1 MSKLA
6 ARISFPI
13 ILAGVFVLTIFI
25 ALDYDRFD
33 PNFYVIL
40 ILLTLFMFFFGFAT
54 GQNLSSPIK
63 KLLDKANELKN
74 GNLSSRMYL
83 ETKDE
88 LADLAKV
95 FNEIAEEMEA
105 RKNSEENTEKSVDV
119 QVRARTQELK
129 DTINM
134 LEQKVRNRT
143 IEHEKLLS
151 ESGRLL
157 DQTKEKE
164 KEMIQL
170 KQELLDLKNKM
181 SKVGKQKSDEE
192 NNNLENN

>member
-6 ARISFPI
+6 SRISFPI

-33 PNFYVIL
+33 PNFYVII
-40 ILLTLFMFFFGFAT
+40 ILLTLFMFFFGFAI

-63 KLLDKANELKN
+63 KILDRANDLKN

-88 LADLAKV
+88 LADLAAV
-95 FNEIAEEMEA
+95 FNEIAEELQA
-105 RKNSEENTEKSVDV
+105 KKNEEENTEKSVDIK
-119 QVRARTQELK
+119 VRARTQELK
-129 DTINM
+129 DTIDM

-143 IEHEKLLS
+143 AEHEKLLFES
-151 ESGRLL
+151 ERLL
-157 DQTKEKE
+157 EQTKAKE
-164 KEMIQL
+164 KEMAQL
-170 KQELLDLKNKM
+170 KQELADLKTKTQN
-181 SKVGKQKSDEE
+181 S
-192 NNNLENN
+192 